1 MKWLILGAGNGKTN
15 LVLVGNYQ
23 SRIIQAKLHVVAAGG
38 KVQAV
43 APEKINVQ
51 ILALAC
57 V

>member
-1 MKWLILGAGNGKTN
+1 MVDPGCWEWKDKPNTCWELSKQNHSGQT
-15 LVLVGNYQ
+15 
-23 SRIIQAKLHVVAAGG
+23 SFVAAGG

-51 ILALAC
+51 ILAPAC